1 MVLLTKGQLPQVA
14 PLFAGWEETLIWSC
28 LQGQMGTAFAD
39 TAASPRSAR
48 IVLGDFCYLAGE
60 PDAALAELPPGRQAP
75 LIAVPDSARWAPVLQ
90 AAHPGR
96 CRRSWRYA
104 LKKED
109 CFDRQR
115 LSQLARALP
124 EGFSL
129 APIAGGLY
137 WAALANGWSRDFC
150 ANFEGYEDYNRRGIG
165 VAMLKDGELV
175 GGASSYTVYD
185 GGIEIEIGIRQ
196 DLRRR
201 GLAQACGAQLILNCL
216 SRGLYPSWDAAHK
229 GSLQLAQ
236 KLGYRFD
243 RRYPAYLLL
252 PRQGALL

>member
-1 MVLLTKGQLPQVA
+1 MVSLTKEQLPQIA

-28 LQGQMGTAFAD
+28 LQGQMGRAFAD
-39 TAASPRSAR
+39 NAASPRAAR
-48 IVLGDFCYLAGE
+48 IDLGDFCYLAGE
-60 PDAALAELPPGRQAP
+60 PDAGLVQLPPGRRTP
-75 LIAVPDSARWAPVLQ
+75 LIAVPDSARWAPVLR

-115 LSQLARALP
+115 LWQLAQALP

-129 APIAGGLY
+129 APLEGGLY
-137 WAALANGWSRDFC
+137 RAAMENDWSRDFC
-150 ANFEGYEDYNRRGIG
+150 ANFADYADYSRRGIG
-165 VAMLKDGELV
+165 VAVLKDGQMV

-185 GGIEIEIGIRQ
+185 GGIEIEIGVRR
-196 DLRRR
+196 DFRRR

-216 SRGLYPSWDAAHK
+216 MRGLYPSWDAAHK

-236 KLGYRFD
+236 KLGYRFAY
-243 RRYPAYLLL
+243 RYAAYFVL
-252 PRQGALL
+252 PQADKR